1 MNTQADN
8 TNLNTY
14 QFGTDIDQLMS
25 LIINAF
31 YSKKEIFLRELLSN
45 ASDALEKQR
54 FTQLTNETESTN
66 NLKIKLYYDKDL
78 NTITVE
84 DNGIGM
90 TKDDLINSLGTIA
103 KSGTKTFMEKLKE
116 SKDINSIGQFG
127 VGFYSSFLVADNVE
141 VITKNENDLH
151 YRWSSN
157 ATSSYTIDMVE
168 DDLIRGTK
176 IILHLKEE
184 AMHYMDDSV
193 IRNLVKQYSQYI
205 IYPIELLVT
214 KEVEVEEQKSEE
226 VVEEQKSEEVVEV
239 EEQKNEEVEVVE
251 EQKNEEVEEVEVVEE
266 QKNEE
271 VEVVEEQKNEEKVE
285 VEEDKKTETIQEWEK
300 LNEQFPIWTKEPV
313 ELKKEDYDT
322 FYKNISG
329 SYDEPLFYKH
339 FKVEGK
345 LEFKSILY
353 VPEKSQMDM
362 FQTRENDK
370 NNSIKLYVKRVFIM
384 DNCDKLLPDY
394 LKFLKGVVDSEDLNL
409 NVSREI
415 LQETNVMKVIK
426 STLTK
431 KAISMFEEISQDKDK
446 FNKFNENY
454 GKFIKL
460 GIHEDSKNRERLSK
474 LLRFQHSNMKDEL
487 IGLEEYVSNMKEGQD
502 KIYYISGESVDIVD
516 NSPFVEKLKSLGYDV
531 LYFVDVIDEYMTQ
544 HLNTFNDKKLVN
556 ITKDNLDID
565 DKEETKIL
573 EKDHEELC
581 KWMNET
587 LNDSI
592 ENVKIST
599 RLKESPCVLVSSQY
613 GWSSNMERIMKS
625 QAMRDNKMD
634 TFMSSKKILEINPNH
649 KIIKTLK
656 SKIKDTSSKNI
667 AWLLYETALINSGFS
682 LKKPRDYADRI
693 HRMIE
698 VGFCPDEVDDMDDD
712 ELPDLDDEELPDMD
726 DDELD
731 DNDMEKVD

>member
-1 MNTQADN
+1 MNTQANN

-54 FTQLTNETESTN
+54 FTQLTNESETTN
-66 NLKIKLYYDKDL
+66 NLKIKLYYDKEV

-90 TKDDLINSLGTIA
+90 TREDLINSLGTIA
-103 KSGTKTFMEKLKE
+103 KSGTKAFMETLKE
-116 SKDINSIGQFG
+116 SKDINQIGQFG

-157 ATSSYTIDMVE
+157 ATSSYTIDKIE

-184 AMHYMDDSV
+184 SMHYMDDSV

-205 IYPIELLVT
+205 VYPIELLVT
-214 KEVEVEEQKSEE
+214 KEVEVDEEKVED
-226 VVEEQKSEEVVEV
+226 VEEQ
-239 EEQKNEEVEVVE
+239 Q
-251 EQKNEEVEEVEVVEE
+251 
-266 QKNEE
+266 
-271 VEVVEEQKNEEKVE
+271 NEEKVE
-285 VEEDKKTETIQEWEK
+285 DVEEQQNKEKVEDVEEKVEEVKEKKTETIQEWEK
-300 LNEQFPIWTKEPV
+300 LNEQFPIWTKDPA

-474 LLRFQHSNMKDEL
+474 LLRFQHSNTKDEL

-581 KWMNET
+581 KWMNEI

-649 KIIKTLK
+649 NIIKTLK
-656 SKIKDTSSKNI
+656 SKIEDTSSKNV

-698 VGFCPDEVDDMDDD
+698 VGFCPDEVEVDDMDDV
-712 ELPDLDDEELPDMD
+712 ELPDMDDTELPDMD
-726 DDELD
+726 DD
-731 DNDMEKVD
+731 MEKVD